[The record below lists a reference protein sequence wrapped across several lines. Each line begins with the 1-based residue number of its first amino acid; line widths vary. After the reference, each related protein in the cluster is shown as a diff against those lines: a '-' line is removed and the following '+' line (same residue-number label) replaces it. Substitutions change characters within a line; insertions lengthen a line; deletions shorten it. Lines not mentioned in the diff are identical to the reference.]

1 MAVRPFTARSF
12 LQRWVAALALV
23 LATFNPTGYS
33 YLHWIRESGSDQLP
47 VKVVVGIVVLILY
60 IVFLRATLRSIGPI
74 GVGLAAAFFA
84 AFIWMLFNY
93 DLLAAEQTT
102 LLTYVGLVVVAT
114 IMAVGLS
121 WSHIRRRLS
130 GQLDTDD
137 VSVEE

>member
-1 MAVRPFTARSF
+1 MAVRPFTATSF

-33 YLHWIRESGSDQLP
+33 YLHWVRELGSDQLP

-60 IVFLRATLRSIGPI
+60 IVFLRATWRSIGPI

-84 AFIWMLFNY
+84 AFIWMLFYY
-93 DLLAAEQTT
+93 DLLAAEQTP

>member
-1 MAVRPFTARSF
+1 
-12 LQRWVAALALV
+12 
-23 LATFNPTGYS
+23 
-33 YLHWIRESGSDQLP
+33 LP
-47 VKVVVGIVVLILY
+47 VKVVVGIVVLILC
-60 IVFLRATLRSIGPI
+60 IVFLRATWRSIGPI
-74 GVGLAAAFFA
+74 GVGLSAAFFA
-84 AFIWMLFNY
+84 AFIWMLFYY